1 MYQGLERIRK
11 EWSRVD
17 KGCAICQFINGHS
30 LNIQWIAA
38 TRTLEKECSHELL
51 DEVEF
56 FFVPTVVF
64 LEFLNIIGLMSRQ
77 GQSARKLFSPLLAA
91 VIHTPWQTTHIG
103 IPSASSHSPDPK
115 GIVGAP
121 PELASPCAPAEL
133 ESIPLLRSLHS
144 VIVSAMAIF
153 VLSSTEMRTCR
164 RRRTHS
170 LNRRTHVQGSD
181 QSSSIT
187 TNVSGTD

>member
-11 EWSRVD
+11 EWCRVD

-51 DEVEF
+51 DKVKLL
-56 FFVPTVVF
+56 FVPTMVF
-64 LEFLNIIGLMSRQ
+64 LQFFNVIGLMSGQ
-77 GQSARKLFSPLLAA
+77 DQSAHKPFSPFAA
-91 VIHTPWQTTHIG
+91 VIHTPWQTTHMG